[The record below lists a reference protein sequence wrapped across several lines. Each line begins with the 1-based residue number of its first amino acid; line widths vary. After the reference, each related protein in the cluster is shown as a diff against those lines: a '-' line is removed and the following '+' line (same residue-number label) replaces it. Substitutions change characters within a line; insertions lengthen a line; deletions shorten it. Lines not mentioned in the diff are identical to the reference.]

1 MTKPP
6 TLECAVL
13 LDRVAFLLDYASRA
27 YRQYMASG
35 KKFLFASILY
45 ATNDDIRRSLMHNIQ
60 VLPADKRSAAME
72 LIYHIDVWQRL
83 WEEERVR
90 RQPDNDDVFAFEND
104 VTFPTEQVERLL
116 RRKNS
121 D

>member
-1 MTKPP
+1 M
-6 TLECAVL
+6 L